1 MGLFTSDLD
10 KDLDEARKH
19 VVATERVCPT
29 CAQAYVT
36 SGKTLSAINAAL
48 GMEVHK
54 CPKCG
59 GEVWIRAE
67 PKTG

>member
-29 CAQAYVT
+29 CNQPYT
-36 SGKTLSAINAAL
+36 TTGDTLTQINRAL

-59 GEVWIRAE
+59 GEVWIRPA
-67 PKTG
+67 PPTG